1 MRIVVSAILIVLASN
16 VFAQEPLRVLA
27 SSSWTAAYVRAAGIE
42 NVVTLA
48 PSTMQHPSEYEL
60 SIFDMQKITEAD
72 LVVYAGYETAIAQ
85 MKEMLIIDAEKYF
98 KIETGYTKESV
109 SKAIQKIAVRA
120 NTTDSAAVSIKR
132 IYKLF
137 DKADKEIEGLDLKG
151 KPVIVHFFQEPF
163 IRDIGMEP
171 VAIIG
176 PAPLE
181 VYQIVD
187 IAKMKEALLIIDN
200 IHNPIAQPLKEILTD
215 MPVVELV
222 NFPGRNGTT
231 SLESVIEYNLT
242 QLKKA
247 ME

>member
-1 MRIVVSAILIVLASN
+1 MRFVVSIILTILALN
-16 VFAQEPLRVLA
+16 VNAQNQLRVLA
-27 SSSWTAAYVRAAGIE
+27 SSSWTAAYARAAGID

-48 PSTMQHPSEYEL
+48 PSTMLHPSEYEL
-60 SIFDMQKITEAD
+60 SIFDMRKITEAD
-72 LVVYAGYETAIAQ
+72 FVVYAGYERAIAQ

-120 NTTDSAAVSIKR
+120 NTTDSAAVSIRR
-132 IYKLF
+132 INELF
-137 DKADKEIEGLDLKG
+137 DNADKEIESLGLKG

-163 IRDIGMEP
+163 IRELGMEP
-171 VAIIG
+171 VAVIG

-187 IAKMKEALLIIDN
+187 IAQMQEAVLIIDN
-200 IHNPIAQPLKEILTD
+200 IHNPIAQPLKEIMTGIA
-215 MPVVELV
+215 VVELV

-231 SLESVIEYNLT
+231 SLESVIEYNLA
-242 QLKKA
+242 QLKNA